1 MQLSADMLALAEE
14 FGINPDSFPGLVVE
28 ADALPAISAY
38 LKEKRWHKAVLIM
51 DAQTKAAAGE
61 RLAGLLENESIQVH
75 VIELL
80 ANHHSQVN
88 ADETSLVQVLV
99 ETPMD
104 TDVLLAVGAGTIH
117 DITRFCSQKLS
128 IPFVAVPTAA
138 SVDGFTSKGAPLI
151 LRGVKQTIQTAAP
164 VAVFADL
171 DVLCDA
177 PRPLTAAGFGDIL
190 GKFTSLLDWEISAMV
205 GGEPY
210 NTLAA
215 KMTRRSLDSCIDHIE
230 DIAQGDQ
237 AGIKILMQALI
248 ESGLVM
254 QVLDFSRPAS
264 GAEHHLSH
272 YWEMHLLEKDERQLL
287 HGAKVGVACAI
298 ITELYKSWAEQFDA
312 LDAAGTISAALR
324 ENWEEIRLK
333 IAALPTAEALRYYL
347 YQVGAPTSTEEIG
360 IDDKLVQESLNEAYH
375 LRDRCTGLFLINQF
389 KEEQI
394 TFPLQDRIG
403 KP

>member
-1 MQLSADMLALAEE
+1 MQLSADMLTLAEE
-14 FGINPDSFPGLVVE
+14 FGISPDTFPKLEVE
-28 ADALPAISAY
+28 AGALTSVGSY
-38 LKEKRWHKAVLIM
+38 LKDKGWDKAVLIM
-51 DAQTKAAAGE
+51 DAQTKAAAGD
-61 RLAGLLENESIQVH
+61 RLAALLEAESVHVH

-80 ANHHSQVN
+80 ANQHGQVN
-88 ADETSLVQVLV
+88 ADEASLIQVLV

-117 DITRFCSQKLS
+117 DITRFCSLKLS
-128 IPFVAVPTAA
+128 VPFVAVPTAA

-171 DVLCDA
+171 DVLCAA

-190 GKFTSLLDWEISAMV
+190 GKFTSLLDWEISASV

-210 NTLAA
+210 NALAA
-215 KMTRRSLDSCIDHIE
+215 RMTRHSLDTCVDHIE
-230 DIAQGDQ
+230 EIAKADE
-237 AGIKILMQALI
+237 AGIRILMESLI

-254 QVLDFSRPAS
+254 QILDFSRPAS

-272 YWEMHLLEKDERQLL
+272 YWEMHLLKTDKRQLL

-298 ITELYKSWAEQFDA
+298 ITELYKSWAEQFDVSEA
-312 LDAAGTISAALR
+312 EGETGAGLR
-324 ENWEEIRLK
+324 HNWEDIRLK
-333 IAALPTAEALRYYL
+333 IAALPTAEVLRYYL
-347 YQVGAPTSTEEIG
+347 YQVGAPASSQEIG
-360 IDDKLVQESLNEAYH
+360 IDDELVQDSLNEAYH

-389 KEEQI
+389 KKEQI
-394 TFPLQDRIG
+394 SYPLQDRIG
-403 KP
+403 SR

>member
-14 FGINPDSFPGLVVE
+14 FGISQDAFPQLEVE
-28 ADALPAISAY
+28 AGALASISAY
-38 LKEKRWHKAVLIM
+38 LEGNSWSRAVLIV
-51 DAQTKAAAGE
+51 DAKTKAAAGDQ
-61 RLAGLLENESIQVH
+61 LASLLQAESIHVH

-80 ANHHSQVN
+80 ANHHGQVN
-88 ADETSLVQVLV
+88 ADEASLVQVLV
-99 ETPMD
+99 ETPID

-171 DVLCDA
+171 DVLCAA

-190 GKFTSLLDWEISAMV
+190 GKFTSLLDWEISAKV

-210 NTLAA
+210 NALAA
-215 KMTRRSLDSCIDHIE
+215 NMTRHSLDTCVDHIE
-230 DIAQGDQ
+230 EIAKANE
-237 AGIKILMQALI
+237 AGIRILMEALI
-248 ESGLVM
+248 ESGIVM
-254 QVLDFSRPAS
+254 QILDFSRPAS

-272 YWEMHLLEKDERQLL
+272 YWEMHLLETDKRQLL

-298 ITELYKSWAEQFDA
+298 ITELYKNWAEQFDA
-312 LDAAGTISAALR
+312 SEAGGTNSAALR

-347 YQVGAPTSTEEIG
+347 YQVGAPASTQEIG
-360 IDDKLVQESLNEAYH
+360 IDDKLVQDSLNEAYH

-389 KEEQI
+389 KTEQI
-394 TFPLQDRIG
+394 SFPPQDRIG
-403 KP
+403 SR

>member
-14 FGINPDSFPGLVVE
+14 FGISQDAFPQLEVE
-28 ADALPAISAY
+28 SGALAAISTY
-38 LKEKRWHKAVLIM
+38 MEGKSWSRAVLIV
-51 DAQTKAAAGE
+51 DAKTKAAAGDQ
-61 RLAGLLENESIQVH
+61 LAALLQAESIHVH

-80 ANHHSQVN
+80 ANHHGQVN
-88 ADETSLVQVLV
+88 ADEASLVQVLV
-99 ETPMD
+99 ETPID

-171 DVLCDA
+171 DVLCAA

-190 GKFTSLLDWEISAMV
+190 GKFTSLLDWEISAKV

-210 NTLAA
+210 NALAA
-215 KMTRRSLDSCIDHIE
+215 KMTRHSLDTCVDHIE
-230 DIAQGDQ
+230 EIAKADE
-237 AGIKILMQALI
+237 AGIRILMEALI
-248 ESGLVM
+248 ESGIVM
-254 QVLDFSRPAS
+254 QILDFSRPAS

-272 YWEMHLLEKDERQLL
+272 YWEMHLLETDKRQLL

-298 ITELYKSWAEQFDA
+298 IAELYQSWAEQFESSEA
-312 LDAAGTISAALR
+312 HGTYAANLQ
-324 ENWEEIRLK
+324 EHWEEIRLK
-333 IAALPTAEALRYYL
+333 IAALPTPEALRYYL
-347 YQVGAPTSTEEIG
+347 YQVGAPASAEEIG
-360 IDDKLVQESLNEAYH
+360 IQPELVQDSLNEAYH
-375 LRDRCTGLFLINQF
+375 LRTRCTGLFLINQF
-389 KEEQI
+389 KNKTI
-394 TFPLQDRIG
+394 SYPLQDRIG
-403 KP
+403 SR